1 MRVSARRKAAPVIL
15 AALAALLIACAGC
28 GGGGE
33 EKGSLSP
40 RERSMRSTYEGRY
53 QVKTLED
60 GKTRGV
66 GIFDGGS
73 FRIVSEE
80 TNQVIVFSRETGE
93 GWLVRLA
100 QRTYEPISRDAAL
113 SRAGFMPDVVMKA
126 YFDLEQFWEGGEFR
140 MDTSD
145 GRTIRAGT
153 GGPEGLPD
161 YWRAELGG
169 RTLKEIR
176 WEYRRV
182 GEVSPANFRLPEG
195 LNPRPQG

>member
-1 MRVSARRKAAPVIL
+1 MRGAGRRAATGAL
-15 AALAALLIACAGC
+15 AAAAALALGLVAGC

-33 EKGSLSP
+33 ALSP

-66 GIFDGGS
+66 GVFDRGS
-73 FRIVSEE
+73 FRIVAEE
-80 TNQVIVFSRETGE
+80 NNQVIIYNRETEE
-93 GWLVRLA
+93 GWLIRLA
-100 QRTYEPISRDAAL
+100 QRTYEPISREDAL
-113 SRAGFMPDVVMKA
+113 YRAGFMPDITMKA
-126 YFDLEQFWEGGEFR
+126 YFDLEQFWDGLEFR

-145 GRTIRAGT
+145 GRSIRAGA

-161 YWRAELGG
+161 FWRAEQGG
-169 RTLKEIR
+169 RVLKEIR

-182 GEVSPANFRLPEG
+182 GEVSPANFQLPEG
-195 LNPRPQG
+195 LNPRPRG